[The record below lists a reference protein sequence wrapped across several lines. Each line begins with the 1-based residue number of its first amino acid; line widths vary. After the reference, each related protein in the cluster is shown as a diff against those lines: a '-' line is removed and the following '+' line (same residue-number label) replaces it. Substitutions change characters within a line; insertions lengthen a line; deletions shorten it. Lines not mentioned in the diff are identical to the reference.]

1 MYVVS
6 ILIFICYSLAITLNV
21 IVATL
26 DIITDVIGYQIG

>member
-6 ILIFICYSLAITLNV
+6 ILIFIFYSLAITLNV

-26 DIITDVIGYQIG
+26 DIITDVIEYQIG